1 MAAGVLAAVETFSKG
16 VAQFDDITLMVLETF
31 RKTHKKSNFMEIS
44 MKEQKRTALRI
55 GATFWGARGSL
66 PATITKEQIKD
77 KIFQVLTRTRGINLD
92 TDEAISSFVE
102 TLPFSLWS
110 TYGCNTSCVEIREAE
125 HYILCDAGTGIRDF
139 GRFVM
144 KQQKAA
150 GGNIFHLFISH
161 LHWDHIQGFP
171 FFTPAYIPGNQINI
185 YGGHERLEE
194 AFIRQQESI
203 SFPVPL
209 DGMAA
214 DIRFT
219 VIETDREYEIGGLKV
234 RAIEQDHPGGS
245 FSYRFSR
252 QDKAIVYS
260 TDSEHKTEDEEGKN
274 IYLEFI
280 RDADLLIFDAQYS
293 LLDAMST
300 KENWGHSS
308 NLLGVELAVE
318 ANVKRLVL
326 FHNEHTCEDEQ
337 LEQFLED
344 TRQYLKIYDESSPLK
359 IDLAYDGMDIEV

>member
-1 MAAGVLAAVETFSKG
+1 MRA
-16 VAQFDDITLMVLETF
+16 I
-31 RKTHKKSNFMEIS
+31 
-44 MKEQKRTALRI
+44 
-55 GATFWGARGSL
+55 FWGARGSL
-66 PATITKEQIKD
+66 PATIREERIKD
-77 KIFQVLTRTRGINLD
+77 KIFQVLTRARGISLD
-92 TDEAISSFVE
+92 TDEAISSFIE

-110 TYGCNTSCVEIREAE
+110 TYGCNTSCVEIKGTES
-125 HYILCDAGTGIRDF
+125 YIICDAGTGIRDF
-139 GRFVM
+139 GGWVM
-144 KQQKAA
+144 KQQKAGA
-150 GGNIFHLFISH
+150 PNIFHLFISH
-161 LHWDHIQGFP
+161 PHWDHIQGFP
-171 FFTPAYIPGNQINI
+171 FFTQAYIPGNQINI

-203 SFPVPL
+203 SFPIPL
-209 DGMAA
+209 GKMAA
-214 DIRFT
+214 DIRFN
-219 VIETDREYEIGGLKV
+219 VMETGREYEIGGLKI

-252 QDKAIVYS
+252 QNKTIVYS

-293 LLDAMST
+293 LLDAMSI

-318 ANVKRLVL
+318 ANVRRLVL
-326 FHNEHTCEDEQ
+326 FHNEHTCEDDQ

-359 IDLAYDGMDIEV
+359 IDLAYDGMDIEI